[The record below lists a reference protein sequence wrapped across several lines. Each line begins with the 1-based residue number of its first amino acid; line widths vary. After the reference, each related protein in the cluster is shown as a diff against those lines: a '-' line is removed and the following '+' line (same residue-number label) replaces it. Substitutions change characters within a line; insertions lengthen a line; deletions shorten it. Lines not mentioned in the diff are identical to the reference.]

1 MQYVMIGLILVSG
14 TATRVCADLRILV
27 VPKGTGTGYWTSVAR
42 GARQAGEELKI
53 AVTVRGPQ
61 TQDQH
66 QAQVRIIEMGISQ
79 AYDAVVLAPNHVE
92 RTAAILEAAVAQGI
106 KVVLID
112 SNMNSRHHASFIESD
127 NYQAGRAAAGHL
139 ATLLGGKGEIAL
151 IRYMAKHAST
161 HEREMGFLDTLAA
174 NHPQIT
180 IVADPRMGSSVGS
193 AYHTAAALLDKAPS
207 IDAIFSVNGQATI
220 GTLRALRE
228 KGVQKKV
235 RFIGFDLN
243 PAIKD
248 AILNGELDATIA
260 QNPFQIG
267 YLGVK
272 TAHRLILKETVPE
285 KIYTDTILITA
296 ENIHTDAVG
305 QFIRANIK

>member
-1 MQYVMIGLILVSG
+1 
-14 TATRVCADLRILV
+14 
-27 VPKGTGTGYWTSVAR
+27 
-42 GARQAGEELKI
+42 
-53 AVTVRGPQ
+53 
-61 TQDQH
+61 
-66 QAQVRIIEMGISQ
+66 
-79 AYDAVVLAPNHVE
+79 
-92 RTAAILEAAVAQGI
+92 VAQGI

-139 ATLLGGKGEIAL
+139 ATLLDGKGKIAL

-174 NHPQIT
+174 NHPQIE

-193 AYHTAAALLDKAPS
+193 AYHTGSALLENFPN
-207 IDAIFSVNGQATI
+207 IDAIFCVNGQATI
-220 GTLRALRE
+220 GALRALRK
-228 KGVQKKV
+228 KGLLKKV
-235 RFIGFDLN
+235 RFMGFDLN

-248 AILNGELDATIA
+248 AILEGEIDATIA

-285 KIYTDTILITA
+285 KIYTDTMLITA
-296 ENIHTDAVG
+296 ENLHTETV
-305 QFIRANIK
+305 QHFIRSNIDQTGKRQ